1 MNPVTEALQPF
12 IGQWET
18 NPRLGISGN
27 RSRTW
32 GWIFL
37 MLWMHCFRLLCIRGF
52 CGFDFS
58 YQLHPLHSFIL
69 FITLVYTYIYYIY
82 NYIYISKADHLEP
95 RSQLSSNGGTPQHC
109 SVSWHG
115 SAKRISHGRHALMS
129 PIDMSHAASSDHSSC
144 HFLSNTPMPSYA

>member
-82 NYIYISKADHLEP
+82 NYIYIYIYL
-95 RSQLSSNGGTPQHC
+95 RQTTLS
-109 SVSWHG
+109 
-115 SAKRISHGRHALMS
+115 R
-129 PIDMSHAASSDHSSC
+129 D
-144 HFLSNTPMPSYA
+144 PSYLQTEALHSTAQSAGTAAQSASVMAGML